1 MSDAAAA
8 SRPTP
13 AHDGTLAPPPHS
25 ASRARYDRSIIEG
38 PLGSAVWKLGWPT
51 ILANVIGGL
60 QGMID
65 HIMVGHLVGFA
76 GNAAIGVAWQIFV
89 IVIVFISSLFTGMS
103 VLVARFAGQGD
114 SARVDRTVYQAFLTA
129 IGLSLF
135 VMAPVGY
142 FASPYLLDLVH
153 AAPAVREQALPFL
166 RIMFLF
172 SSGMLVF
179 FMLGGALRSAGDAR
193 TPMVLG
199 VATTL
204 CTIGFNVVLI
214 RGLGP
219 IPSYG
224 TRGAAMGT
232 CLASGSVALYAMY
245 KLWRGGWV
253 VSFPRGG
260 GYAPDWTII
269 RQLFRFGLPAGAQ
282 GIAMNIGGILM
293 LGFIGSLTQSAAAQ
307 AAFAIGYSQ
316 LFSLVTWT
324 SFGLM
329 GASAAI
335 AGQNLGAG
343 RPDRAIAGVH
353 AAARLGLAV
362 AVVLGLAFYFI
373 PQHLL
378 GVFGQTDAD
387 VLRLGTQLLRVLSV
401 SGLFIT
407 VALTFQG
414 GLQGTGDTKSPLYIS
429 IIAQVIVPLGIC
441 FVVQRLGKLDAMHI
455 WIAILVGHVTRCV
468 LNVIRFDQGKWRTI
482 KVE

>member
-1 MSDAAAA
+1 
-8 SRPTP
+8 
-13 AHDGTLAPPPHS
+13 
-25 ASRARYDRSIIEG
+25 
-38 PLGSAVWKLGWPT
+38 
-51 ILANVIGGL
+51 
-60 QGMID
+60 
-65 HIMVGHLVGFA
+65 
-76 GNAAIGVAWQIFV
+76 
-89 IVIVFISSLFTGMS
+89 
-103 VLVARFAGQGD
+103 
-114 SARVDRTVYQAFLTA
+114 
-129 IGLSLF
+129 
-135 VMAPVGY
+135 
-142 FASPYLLDLVH
+142 VH
-153 AAPAVREQALPFL
+153 AAPAVRAQALPFL

-193 TPMVLG
+193 TPMILG

-204 CTIGFNVVLI
+204 ATIGFNIVLI

-219 IPSYG
+219 IPSFG

-232 CLASGSVALYAMY
+232 CLASGSVAIYSIY

-253 VSFPRGG
+253 VSFPRSGF
-260 GYAPDWTII
+260 APDWTII

-293 LGFIGSLTQSAAAQ
+293 LGFIGSLAQSAAAQ

-343 RPDRAIAGVH
+343 RPDRAVAGVH
-353 AAARLGLAV
+353 AAAKLGLAV
-362 AVVLGLAFYFI
+362 AAVLSLAFFFI
-373 PQHLL
+373 PQQLL
-378 GVFGQTDAD
+378 AVFGQSDAD

-441 FVVQRLGKLDAMHI
+441 FVVQRMGKLDAMHI
-455 WIAILVGHVTRCV
+455 WIAILVGHITRCV
-468 LNVIRFDQGKWRTI
+468 LNVIRFDQGKWRAI

>member
-1 MSDAAAA
+1 
-8 SRPTP
+8 
-13 AHDGTLAPPPHS
+13 
-25 ASRARYDRSIIEG
+25 
-38 PLGSAVWKLGWPT
+38 
-51 ILANVIGGL
+51 
-60 QGMID
+60 
-65 HIMVGHLVGFA
+65 
-76 GNAAIGVAWQIFV
+76 
-89 IVIVFISSLFTGMS
+89 
-103 VLVARFAGQGD
+103 
-114 SARVDRTVYQAFLTA
+114 
-129 IGLSLF
+129 
-135 VMAPVGY
+135 
-142 FASPYLLDLVH
+142 
-153 AAPAVREQALPFL
+153 
-166 RIMFLF
+166 
-172 SSGMLVF
+172 
-179 FMLGGALRSAGDAR
+179 
-193 TPMVLG
+193 
-199 VATTL
+199 
-204 CTIGFNVVLI
+204 
-214 RGLGP
+214 
-219 IPSYG
+219 
-224 TRGAAMGT
+224 
-232 CLASGSVALYAMY
+232 
-245 KLWRGGWV
+245 
-253 VSFPRGG
+253 
-260 GYAPDWTII
+260 
-269 RQLFRFGLPAGAQ
+269 
-282 GIAMNIGGILM
+282 M